1 MEYKRLTTDK
11 PINSAEASLN
21 FAVAKNGTTVLRA
34 AGGEEDINLC
44 EYLFEEAKKHGYNCV
59 SSADDILQ
67 GDCLAC
73 DCIIN
78 VLYIVAVQAAE
89 LRERLKEFEDKI
101 EKGELVE
108 QKQGEWISFED
119 RLPNRDELVLCIG
132 AKGGMFLGEIKRIY
146 PFDKSA
152 YAHVP
157 NSNRGRY
164 AKYWQP
170 LPTPPKTKGAENG

>member
-108 QKQGEWISFED
+108 QKHGEWILHRPRVKGRNATYKCSVCKK
-119 RLPNRDELVLCIG
+119 LVSSYYNDIG
-132 AKGGMFLGEIKRIY
+132 EWKCCPHCFARM
-146 PFDKSA
+146 
-152 YAHVP
+152 
-157 NSNRGRY
+157 
-164 AKYWQP
+164 
-170 LPTPPKTKGAENG
+170 KGAENG

>member
-11 PINSAEASLN
+11 PINSVEASLN

-78 VLYIVAVQAAE
+78 VLYIAAVQAAE
-89 LRERLKEFEDKI
+89 LHGRLKELEDKI
-101 EKGELVE
+101 ENGELVE
-108 QKQGEWISFED
+108 QKQGEWVSAYDYALKLGITDEK
-119 RLPNRDELVLCIG
+119 RLANAKADKWWKFCPHCEQQVKGFFHYCPNCG
-132 AKGGMFLGEIKRIY
+132 AKM
-146 PFDKSA
+146 
-152 YAHVP
+152 
-157 NSNRGRY
+157 
-164 AKYWQP
+164 
-170 LPTPPKTKGAENG
+170 KGAENG